1 MPAPWWSTR
10 RRTCRQ
16 EGVERLQIALIGHGA
31 IAQSVLAALADD
43 RDGPA
48 ISYGL
53 CRPGREAA
61 AAEVF
66 GPGIVVVN
74 LVEQLPVGID
84 LVVDCA
90 GHGALRDHGE
100 AALLRGMDVLTVSIG
115 ALAESGVVDRLSA
128 AARRGR
134 ATLHLASGAIG
145 GLDALAAAAEG
156 GLTRVVYTGRKPPAA
171 WRGSAAEEVLD
182 LDDPPAEPVRHFL
195 GDAGEAA
202 RRYPKN
208 ANVAAAVAMAGVGF
222 ADTTVELWADPGVER
237 TIHTVDAEGA
247 FGRLRFEVAGL
258 PLADNP
264 RSSALAAMSVVA
276 HLRRLA
282 SPIRR

>member
-1 MPAPWWSTR
+1 M
-10 RRTCRQ
+10 
-16 EGVERLQIALIGHGA
+16 
-31 IAQSVLAALADD
+31 LAALVDN
-43 RDGPA
+43 RDMPA
-48 ISYGL
+48 VSHGL

-61 AAEVF
+61 AAAVF
-66 GPGIVVVN
+66 GPGIIIVN
-74 LVEQLPVGID
+74 QVEQLPAGID

-90 GHGALRDHGE
+90 GHRALLDHGE

-115 ALAESGVVDRLSA
+115 ALAKPGVADRLTA
-128 AARRGR
+128 AARHGR
-134 ATLHLASGAIG
+134 STLHLASGAIG

-156 GLTRVVYTGRKPPAA
+156 GLARVVYTGRKPPAA

-182 LDDPPAEPVRHFL
+182 LDNPPPEPVCHFS

-208 ANVAAAVAMAGVGF
+208 ANVAAAVALAGVGF
-222 ADTTVELWADPGVER
+222 TATTVELWADPGVER